1 MNNPKNTGECL
12 LYLFPN
18 SIPFKDWSVL
28 HIDGQYIID
37 DWNDSIGKQPTESE
51 LNAVSEKAEKA
62 SKLNSIRIKRN
73 KLLTE
78 TDWMSFPDS
87 PTMSD
92 AMKKYRQDLRDL
104 PASNSDPSKIEFPTK
119 PE

>member
-51 LNAVSEKAEKA
+51 LNAVSEKAEKTL
-62 SKLNSIRIKRN
+62 KFKSIREQRN
-73 KLLTE
+73 QLLSE
-78 TDWMSFPDS
+78 TDWMANSDV
-87 PTMSD
+87 TMSD
-92 AMKKYRQDLRDL
+92 AWKKYRKDLRDL
-104 PASNSDPSKIEFPTK
+104 PASNADPSKIVFPTK

>member
-51 LNAVSEKAEKA
+51 LNAVSEKAETA
-62 SKLNSIRIKRN
+62 SKFNSIRIQRN
-73 KLLTE
+73 KLLKE
-78 TDWMSFPDS
+78 TDWLANSDVTMPD
-87 PTMSD
+87 TW
-92 AMKKYRQDLRDL
+92 KKYRQDLRDL
-104 PASNSDPSKIEFPTK
+104 PASNADPSKIEFPTK